1 MTDADR
7 VLALLR
13 NASVKQADMAFVLGI
28 SIRKVQEILQAL
40 RLAGVQVFSDEDGVR
55 LAQTADEA
63 RACAE
68 GLRRRLV
75 TQYRTLRAMRATA
88 RRMQEAEDARYNVT
102 LWNDWDMAGAAS

>member
-40 RLAGVQVFSDEDGVR
+40 RLAGVPVFSDEDGVR

-63 RACAE
+63 RACADA
-68 GLRRRLV
+68 LRRRLV
-75 TQYRTLRAMRATA
+75 TQYATYRAMRETA
-88 RRMQEAEDARYNVT
+88 RAMHLAENRPPEVEAPEGS
-102 LWNDWDMAGAAS
+102 LWRIAS